1 MSINKNSSSAKRKWK
16 LARSLN
22 REFFRMLNEDLTT
35 SAEPNIATRDFNFN
49 ISSVYQELDL
59 PSLGR
64 KMLPVIQMNG
74 PTGKVFN
81 VRQKSTDPN
90 DIEIVSS
97 VLEVLPC
104 TSIRTGI
111 TQEALYDIF
120 SLQGAP
126 GIVNVSKALR
136 GRANTVENEALV
148 SFLNTNASDEGTLT
162 LSDEL
167 NAETQMFE
175 LTNKVQSC
183 VLKGNSLAQRTFGA
197 FALVPYEFL
206 APIMTTSQ
214 YTLGVDTSSFDSYKC
229 VQIGLTKYYINPVTT
244 DTNVYVG
251 LVDTNEPHASCAFF
265 GSYQNDLV
273 QTQDPESGSE
283 VFFIFNRFGFAMSP
297 LHTTTKPML
306 FKFAVT
312 TSTSP

>member
-1 MSINKNSSSAKRKWK
+1 MTEIIESP
-16 LARSLN
+16 
-22 REFFRMLNEDLTT
+22 ELNEDITT
-35 SAEPNIATRDFNFN
+35 SAEPNIATRDFKLN

-64 KMLPVIQMNG
+64 KILPVIQMNG

-81 VRQKSTDPN
+81 VRQKASDPN
-90 DIEIVSS
+90 DIEVVSS
-97 VLEVLPC
+97 VLEVNPC
-104 TSIRTGI
+104 TAIRTGI
-111 TQEALYDIF
+111 SQEALYDIF
-120 SLQGAP
+120 SIQGAP
-126 GIVNVSKALR
+126 GIASVAKALR
-136 GRANTVENEALV
+136 GRANVVENDAFV

-162 LSDEL
+162 LSDAL

-175 LTNKVQSC
+175 LTNKIQQC
-183 VLKGNSLAQRTFGA
+183 VLKGNSLARRTFGA

-229 VQIGLTKYYINPVTT
+229 VQIGLTKYYINPDVS

-251 LVDTNEPHASCAFF
+251 LVDSEEPHASCAFF

-273 QTQDPESGSE
+273 QTQDPASGGE

-297 LHTTTKPML
+297 LHTTAKPML
-306 FKFAVT
+306 FKFTV
-312 TSTSP
+312 SNQTSP